1 MRNSFLMLDR
11 HQLSSYLP
19 FRQPQD
25 KTWGQGGG
33 TKASSALLMLYRRML
48 GCKGKLMTMMVGTN
62 DDDDNADESDDDDG
76 DDVEHAPENDENEA
90 GKDRDVETCTCPQTT
105 WWRWCRCWRWNAEN
119 VFFEMV
125 TLCLNATHGPQGR
138 SRGF

>member
-1 MRNSFLMLDR
+1 
-11 HQLSSYLP
+11 
-19 FRQPQD
+19 
-25 KTWGQGGG
+25 
-33 TKASSALLMLYRRML
+33 ML

-105 WWRWCRCWRWNAEN
+105 
-119 VFFEMV
+119 
-125 TLCLNATHGPQGR
+125 
-138 SRGF
+138 